1 MPVNVA
7 SLARTADHALT
18 ITRVFDAPRAL
29 VFRAWTDPA
38 FAARWWGPRGF
49 TVVECRIDTRLGGAY
64 RTVMHS
70 PEGTEHRQRGVC
82 REITPPERIVF
93 TFAWEDDEGRLGP
106 ETIVTV
112 TLAEQ
117 DGKTRLT
124 LHHAGFE
131 TATARDAHQDGWSSA
146 LDCLAE
152 ALANPD

>member
-1 MPVNVA
+1 MRANA
-7 SLARTADHALT
+7 ATAVKAEGYALT
-18 ITRVFDAPRAL
+18 ITRILDAPQTL
-29 VFRAWTDPA
+29 VFRAWTDPVL
-38 FAARWWGPRGF
+38 AARWWGPRGF
-49 TVVECRIDTRLGGAY
+49 TVVECRIDTRPGGAY
-64 RTVMHS
+64 RTVMRS
-70 PEGTEHRQRGVC
+70 PEGTEHRQCGVC
-82 REITPPERIVF
+82 RECVPPERLVF

-112 TLAEQ
+112 TLAEH